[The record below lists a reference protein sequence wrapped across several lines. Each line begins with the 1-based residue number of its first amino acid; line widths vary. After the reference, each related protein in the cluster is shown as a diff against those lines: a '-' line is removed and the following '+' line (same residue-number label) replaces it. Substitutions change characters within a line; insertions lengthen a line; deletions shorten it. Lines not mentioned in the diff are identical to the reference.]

1 MQTTMKKTIAVALG
15 MLAIGALAFSL
26 RGNQPNKYEDT
37 PYVTPSDWVEPPSMI
52 NPEFDRYT
60 EVNVDGSI
68 IINLDNAETW
78 SAEIADPTLLR
89 FIPGS
94 DQGTYETF
102 PGLTGLAKG
111 KTTVKVSND
120 SGVSYQFTVL
130 IKAKG
135 ELLWGPD
142 ALAEEIAR
150 AVIGKTEAEAVSL
163 ITGKG
168 VGLIYRVVK
177 RDGESFVVTTD
188 YRTDRIN
195 LEIEKDIVVEANV
208 G

>member
-1 MQTTMKKTIAVALG
+1 MKKIIATALAIV
-15 MLAIGALAFSL
+15 AIGALAFAL
-26 RGNQPNKYEDT
+26 RGNQPVGYDEQ
-37 PYVTPSDWVEPPSMI
+37 PYVMPTDWVEPPSMI

-68 IINLDNAETW
+68 VIDLDDAETW
-78 SAEIADPTLLR
+78 TAEIADPSLLR
-89 FIPGS
+89 FIPGT

-111 KTTVKVSND
+111 KTTVTVSNG
-120 SGVSYQFTVL
+120 SGLSYEFTVL

-150 AVIGKTEAEAVSL
+150 AVVGKTEAEAISL

-177 RDGESFVVTTD
+177 RDGESFVVTMD

-195 LEIEKDIVVEANV
+195 LEIEKDIVTAANV

>member
-1 MQTTMKKTIAVALG
+1 MKKIVAIGLG
-15 MLAIGALAFSL
+15 ILAIGVLAFAL
-26 RGNQPNKYEDT
+26 RGNQPANYSGEPYET
-37 PYVTPSDWVEPPSMI
+37 PTDWVEPPSMI

-68 IINLDNAETW
+68 IINLDDAETW
-78 SAEIADPTLLR
+78 SAEIADPTLLE

-94 DQGTYETF
+94 DQGSYEIY

-111 KTTVKVSND
+111 KTTVKVSNNT
-120 SGVSYQFTVL
+120 GKSYEFTVL

-150 AVIGKTEAEAVSL
+150 AVVGKTEAEAISL

-177 RDGESFVVTTD
+177 RDGESFVVTMD

-195 LEIEKDIVVEANV
+195 LEIEKDIVTAANV

>member
-1 MQTTMKKTIAVALG
+1 MKKIIAMALAVV
-15 MLAIGALAFSL
+15 AIGALAFAL
-26 RGNQPNKYEDT
+26 RGNQPITYDEKSYAT
-37 PYVTPSDWVEPPSMI
+37 PTDWVEPPSMI

-68 IINLDNAETW
+68 VINLDNAETW
-78 SAEIADPTLLR
+78 TAEIADPTLLR
-89 FIPGS
+89 FIPGT

-111 KTTVKVSND
+111 KTTVTVTND
-120 SGVSYQFTVL
+120 NGMSYTFTVL
-130 IKAKG
+130 VKAKG

-150 AVIGKTEAEAVSL
+150 AVVGKTEAEAISL

-177 RDGESFVVTTD
+177 RDGESFVITMD

-195 LEIEKDIVVEANV
+195 LEIEKDIVTAANV